1 MRVCACA
8 CAFAFVCACVCCGI
22 GLYSSYL
29 CFPCCCFPRS
39 FRCSSKHTTVILLA
53 ARNWLA
59 ACPVLIDSYLLSCI
73 CFKHTHLPLT
83 RFINACCTVQIDLQ
97 ELELSFTGCDKT
109 VASRKA
115 THSQADWWF
124 LSFDVEYTPGIVSNH
139 TRNLTVQSTFSER
152 VCVCQYVCVLVCL
165 SVCLSVCFCVS
176 VCVCAHGGSLIV
188 TPPPPTANF
197 CQSNG
202 YCNGGE
208 CTCTGDAQATYA
220 AALCEQH

>member
-1 MRVCACA
+1 M
-8 CAFAFVCACVCCGI
+8 
-22 GLYSSYL
+22 
-29 CFPCCCFPRS
+29 
-39 FRCSSKHTTVILLA
+39 ILLA

-109 VASRKA
+109 VAPRKA

-188 TPPPPTANF
+188 TPPPSHSQLLPE
-197 CQSNG
+197 QWLLQWRRVHVHRRR
-202 YCNGGE
+202 
-208 CTCTGDAQATYA
+208 TGNVRSRTV
-220 AALCEQH
+220 

>member
-1 MRVCACA
+1 MCVCACV
-8 CAFAFVCACVCCGI
+8 FAFVCACVCCGI

-39 FRCSSKHTTVILLA
+39 FRCSSKHMTVILWA

-97 ELELSFTGCDKT
+97 ELDLSFTGCDKT

-139 TRNLTVQSTFSER
+139 TRNLTVQSTFSES
-152 VCVCQYVCVLVCL
+152 VCVSMCVCVSVCQYVCHVCL
-165 SVCLSVCFCVS
+165 CVS
-176 VCVCAHGGSLIV
+176 VCMSVLTV
-188 TPPPPTANF
+188 V
-197 CQSNG
+197 
-202 YCNGGE
+202 
-208 CTCTGDAQATYA
+208 
-220 AALCEQH
+220 LCL

>member
-1 MRVCACA
+1 M
-8 CAFAFVCACVCCGI
+8 
-22 GLYSSYL
+22 
-29 CFPCCCFPRS
+29 
-39 FRCSSKHTTVILLA
+39 TVILQA
-53 ARNWLA
+53 ATSWLA

-139 TRNLTVQSTFSER
+139 TRNLTVQSTFSE
-152 VCVCQYVCVLVCL
+152 
-165 SVCLSVCFCVS
+165 SVCVS
-176 VCVCAHGGSLIV
+176 VCVCACLSVSMSVSMFLRV
-188 TPPPPTANF
+188 RVYVSVLTV
-197 CQSNG
+197 
-202 YCNGGE
+202 
-208 CTCTGDAQATYA
+208 
-220 AALCEQH
+220 AL

>member
-1 MRVCACA
+1 M
-8 CAFAFVCACVCCGI
+8 
-22 GLYSSYL
+22 
-29 CFPCCCFPRS
+29 
-39 FRCSSKHTTVILLA
+39 ILLA

-109 VASRKA
+109 VAPRKA

-176 VCVCAHGGSLIV
+176 VCMCLCSRWLFDCD
-188 TPPPPTANF
+188 TPLPQPTFARAMATAMAE
-197 CQSNG
+197 SAR
-202 YCNGGE
+202 
-208 CTCTGDAQATYA
+208 AQATHRQRTQPH
-220 AALCEQH
+220 CVSSIEKKR